1 MNFKRVDELLNAK
14 GYDLLNKYRE
24 QLTKNN
30 KDASGKLR
38 SSLDFRVEFTDTGA
52 KLYFIAEDYWVN
64 IEEGR
69 RAGAKMPP
77 IQAIQKWVRDKGIE
91 RRASKIKRVAYVIA
105 RSIGRNGIKAQPLLS
120 NSIEAMLDE
129 FLPELREALRL
140 DLKDYLKETIKL
152 IKK

>member
-1 MNFKRVDELLNAK
+1 
-14 GYDLLNKYRE
+14 
-24 QLTKNN
+24 
-30 KDASGKLR
+30 
-38 SSLDFRVEFTDTGA
+38 
-52 KLYFIAEDYWVN
+52 
-64 IEEGR
+64 
-69 RAGAKMPP
+69 MPP

>member
-30 KDASGKLR
+30 KDASGQLR